1 MTIPNSA
8 FSIDEVALDWARQ
21 HFSFSQHKMISE
33 YPWGRIFELEGSSE
47 KMHLKLIPFNP
58 PQAIDN
64 HAILFHHFQ
73 STLPEAI
80 AIDKEIGVQL
90 FRHHEGIGFGYTAS
104 EAQKA
109 KLLITYAKM
118 QAKATEIP
126 EILSSIPELQQ
137 NDIVN
142 DFLEFL
148 KPGTEDMMKR
158 DKSLKADFFLGFEES
173 AEYYDVFL
181 ARRELLDDFL
191 NKAALLPP
199 TLNHCDL
206 YAENVLETDDGALI
220 IDDWD
225 KALIGP
231 AGLSLAAFFGG
242 CFKITQFLNPN
253 FCPTQDEKFA
263 QEKRLFNLYADEL
276 DRQGYGRLEILQK
289 ALPASACAGAI
300 QTLLNY
306 AHFPIKDDF
315 YVFDVNEF
323 FVRRLDDLLN
333 LCDSLSCAKRSNIV
347 HFAADYEEKNI
358 LFRAASLYRR
368 YLQIHSND
376 FELHKRLASMLH
388 RCGKRQEAIDRFQY
402 IIEQDYGDADV
413 FNDFGVTLLETSQP
427 TDAIVN
433 FELALSIDPDYQQAR
448 TNLNKATELVV
459 MADEACHP
467 NKVPTVLIS
476 SEERNQELFSAEKA
490 NAAYALF
497 NQYGALVLESV
508 FDVEMLQ
515 AINRLIFDKYAGY
528 FEPKEYDAAFYSG
541 DGHPRVVPNIEG
553 PINEPNLYDNPFVS
567 AIARR
572 VLGDDYI
579 LGALN
584 FEAYLP
590 GAECQPIHQ
599 NYPPLF
605 NGDDDFSANTSFALA
620 LLIPL
625 VQDPPMRGSTKI
637 IKESHKLPYFEALKL
652 PGQTPSL
659 DLGSALIVDYRTVL
673 QNFSF
678 SGDTVRPLLSL
689 VFHRPWFRDCL
700 NYRDE
705 PSIQFDDALFYTAPE
720 RLKELI
726 AWTKSESG
734 SPIKLELVTP

>member
-1 MTIPNSA
+1 MTIPNST
-8 FSIDEVALDWARQ
+8 FSSGEVALDWARQ
-21 HFSFSQHKMISE
+21 HFSFSQHKMIRE
-33 YPWGRIFELEGSSE
+33 YPWCRIFELEESSE
-47 KMHLKLIPFNP
+47 KTHLKLIQFNP

-64 HAILFHHFQ
+64 NSILFHYFR
-73 STLPEAI
+73 STVPEAI
-80 AIDKEIGVQL
+80 AVDKEIGVQL
-90 FRHHEGIGFGYTAS
+90 FRHHEGIGLGYTAS

-126 EILSSIPELQQ
+126 EVLSSIPEFQH

-142 DFLEFL
+142 NFLEFL
-148 KPGTEDMMKR
+148 KPGTEEMMNR
-158 DKSLKADFFLGFEES
+158 DKSVKADFFLGFEES

-181 ARRELLDDFL
+181 ARRELLDNFL
-191 NKAALLPP
+191 SKAALLPP

-206 YAENVLETDDGALI
+206 YAENVVETDDGALI

-242 CFKITQFLNPN
+242 CFKITQFLNPD
-253 FCPTQDEKFA
+253 FHPTQDEEFA

-276 DRQGYGRLEILQK
+276 DRQGYGSLEILQK

-306 AHFPIKDDF
+306 AHFPIQDDLF
-315 YVFDVNEF
+315 IFDVNEF
-323 FVRRLDDLLN
+323 LVRRLDDLLN
-333 LCDSLSCAKRSNIV
+333 LCDALSCAKRSNVV

-376 FELHKRLASMLH
+376 FELHKRMASMLR
-388 RCGKRQEAIDRFQY
+388 RCGKWQEAIDCFHT
-402 IIEQDYGDADV
+402 IIEQNYGDSGV
-413 FNDFGVTLLETSQP
+413 FNELGVSLLETDQP
-427 TDAIVN
+427 VDAIVN
-433 FELALSIDPDYQQAR
+433 FEQALAMDPGYQQAQI
-448 TNLNKATELVV
+448 NLDKATELLS
-459 MADEACHP
+459 MRDEACHP
-467 NKVPTVLIS
+467 NKLPTLRVS
-476 SEERNQELFSAEKA
+476 REERNQEIFSAEKA
-490 NAAYALF
+490 NAGYALF
-497 NQYGALVLESV
+497 EQYGALVLENV
-508 FDVEMLQ
+508 FDVELLE
-515 AINRLIFDKYAGY
+515 AIRRLIFDKYSTY
-528 FEPKEYDAAFYSG
+528 FEPKEYDDRFRSN
-541 DGHPRVVPNIEG
+541 DGYLRVVPNIEG

-590 GAECQPIHQ
+590 GTECQPIHQ

-605 NGDDDFSANTSFALA
+605 NGDDDSSANTSFALA

-625 VQDPPMRGSTKI
+625 VEDPPMRGGTMI
-637 IKESHKLPYFEALKL
+637 IKESHKPPYFEALKL
-652 PGQTPSL
+652 PGQAPSL

-705 PSIQFDDALFYTAPE
+705 PSIQFDDALFYAAPE